1 MIRLIALASL
11 GGVAAVMAACV
22 PAPAQEPAATLPEP
36 DLPQQEAAATTP
48 ESLPQVVPVA
58 DPMLREDFTYAG
70 ETEQGGW
77 IRGQAPSGTAKL
89 MLGEQEVALEEEGRF
104 FLGFDRDTGASVD
117 LVATMEDGSIRV
129 ETIAIR
135 PRSWQLEHINAP
147 LRPGSSSEAYQR
159 RRAPELDAIWDAR
172 IADSP
177 VEGWRESFIWP
188 ATGRISGRFGS
199 QRIYQGEPGS
209 YHSGLDIAG
218 GTGAPVIAP
227 ASGKVTLA
235 TTSPFSLEGNL
246 VIVDHGNGL
255 NSAFLHLSR
264 IDVEQG
270 QMVEQGDPIGLIGA
284 SGRVTGPHLHWS
296 IKWHLARLDP
306 LLFVGPMP

>member
-1 MIRLIALASL
+1 MIRPIALASMC
-11 GGVAAVMAACV
+11 GVAAVMAACV
-22 PAPAQEPAATLPEP
+22 PAPAQEPPATLPAP
-36 DLPQQEAAATTP
+36 DLPQSEASVTP
-48 ESLPQVVPVA
+48 DPLPQVVPVPA
-58 DPMLREDFTYAG
+58 PLMREDFAYSG

-77 IRGQAPSGTAKL
+77 IRGQAPSGTVKL
-89 MLGEQEVALEEEGRF
+89 MLGEQDVALEEEGRF

-117 LVATMEDGSIRV
+117 LVATMADGSIRI

-135 PRSWQLEHINAP
+135 PRDWQLEHINAP

-177 VEGWRESFIWP
+177 VEGWRETFIWP

-218 GTGAPVIAP
+218 GAGAPVIAP

-235 TTSPFSLEGNL
+235 TSSPFSLEGNL

-270 QMVEQGDPIGLIGA
+270 QMIKQGDPIGLIGA